1 MRRNRRSNFA
11 RVAALLVASISNAMV
26 TPTIREV
33 AAGQMHPC
41 EALLL
46 PIPTEPNFAPDD
58 IWVLRGVSY
67 VNALVEAPN
76 DCI

>member
-1 MRRNRRSNFA
+1 MRRNRPSNFA

-26 TPTIREV
+26 TPTYRELM
-33 AAGQMHPC
+33 AAGTQPC
-41 EALLL
+41 EVL
-46 PIPTEPNFAPDD
+46 PIPTEPYYAPDD

-67 VNALVEAPN
+67 INDVRAELPN